1 MAGKRQINS
10 AGLRRDIELLE
21 VLGLHEAEQRSGL
34 GVIRIAELAGREKT
48 QVSRALST
56 LAEQGLVDRDP
67 KTMLYR
73 LGWRL
78 YALSARTFEAHLV
91 AVAAPYLRRLSELTQ
106 ETTHLCVLRQDE
118 VLTLSTA
125 STSHG
130 FRAVWEGLTSPAPAT
145 SAGRVLI
152 CEWDEVSV
160 RSKWTDEELLNAG
173 GVRKFKDGNE
183 FVSELIKIK
192 QQGFCIVDEEFEIG
206 VVGCSAPVR
215 DAAGRI
221 VAAINIGAP
230 KVRLQSKLDQAAR
243 LTRKIAHELSQ
254 TLYAPAPSK

>member
-1 MAGKRQINS
+1 MAAKRQINS

-78 YALSARTFEAHLV
+78 YALSARTYEAHLV
-91 AVAAPYLRRLSELTQ
+91 AVATPYLRRLSELTQ
-106 ETTHLCVLRQDE
+106 ETSHLCVLRQDE

-125 STSHG
+125 STAHG

-145 SAGRVLI
+145 SAGRILI
-152 CEWDEVSV
+152 CEWDEASI
-160 RSKWTDEELLNAG
+160 RSKWTDGELLKAG
-173 GVRKFKDGNE
+173 GARKFKSSDE
-183 FVSELIKIK
+183 FVAELLKIK

-215 DAAGRI
+215 DASGRI

-230 KVRLQSKLDQAAR
+230 KARLQNKLDQAAR
-243 LTRKIAHELSQ
+243 LTRKIAQELSQ
-254 TLYAPAPSK
+254 TLYAPTPKK

>member
-1 MAGKRQINS
+1 MSKRQINS

-21 VLGLHEAEQRSGL
+21 VLGLHEAETRSGL

-78 YALSARTFEAHLV
+78 YALSARTYEAHLV
-91 AVAAPYLRRLSELTQ
+91 AVATPYLRRLSELTQ

-152 CEWDEVSV
+152 CEWDDISI
-160 RSKWTDEELLNAG
+160 RSKWTNEELMNTG
-173 GVRKFKDGNE
+173 GVRKFKDTDE
-183 FVSELIKIK
+183 FVSELAKIRE
-192 QQGFCIVDEEFEIG
+192 QGYCIVDEEFELG

-215 DAAGRI
+215 DASGRI

-230 KVRLQSKLDQAAR
+230 KLRLHSKLEQAAR
-243 LTRKIAHELSQ
+243 LTRKVASELSQ
-254 TLYAPAPSK
+254 TLYLPTPQRQ

>member
-78 YALSARTFEAHLV
+78 YALSARTYEAHLV
-91 AVAAPYLRRLSELTQ
+91 AIATPYLRRLSELTQ

-152 CEWDEVSV
+152 CEWDEVSI
-160 RSKWTDEELLNAG
+160 RSKWPDEELLNSG
-173 GVRKFKDGNE
+173 GVRKFKNSDE
-183 FVSELIKIK
+183 FVRELLKIK

-215 DAAGRI
+215 DASGRI

-230 KVRLQSKLDQAAR
+230 KARLHSKLDQASR
-243 LTRKIAHELSQ
+243 LTRNVAHELSQ
-254 TLYAPAPSK
+254 TLYAPATKK